1 MPPLVGDEIAWCV
14 YNDNL
19 PANQRRWLSE
29 PQGIEVRQT
38 IFATDNP
45 GLENV
50 IFIKYSILNTGTV
63 ADVMDSVYFGIW
75 EDADLGEAFDD
86 MVGCDTLLQSG
97 FVYNYQDDYLYGANP
112 PSFFTTLLQGPITD
126 SSNPNDSAKQ
136 NYGELFGNFSFGGS
150 KNLGMTAY
158 IFNRGG
164 DPVLN
169 DPNTAEDARCYL
181 QGRTRQCD
189 LVNPCTFAY
198 CEVRG
203 GIDCSEVNP
212 LLWASGDPVTD
223 IGWILN
229 YSSDERGTMS
239 SGPFKLEK
247 DKPQEIIIAYVLGR
261 GTDPINSITVARGN
275 VQRAI
280 EEYESNFAS
289 MTYSP
294 PPATN
299 PVDNYV
305 LYQNYPNPFNPTTTI
320 RYELP
325 QDGIVT
331 INIYNIL
338 GQRVKTIL
346 NEFKRADR
354 YEITF
359 NGAGLASGV
368 YFYTLKVN
376 NFIKTKKMILI
387 K

>member
-1 MPPLVGDEIAWCV
+1 M
-14 YNDNL
+14 
-19 PANQRRWLSE
+19 
-29 PQGIEVRQT
+29 
-38 IFATDNP
+38 
-45 GLENV
+45 

-261 GTDPINSITVARGN
+261 GSDPINSITVARGN

>member
-1 MPPLVGDEIAWCV
+1 MG
-14 YNDNL
+14 
-19 PANQRRWLSE
+19 
-29 PQGIEVRQT
+29 
-38 IFATDNP
+38 
-45 GLENV
+45 
-50 IFIKYSILNTGTV
+50 
-63 ADVMDSVYFGIW
+63 
-75 EDADLGEAFDD
+75 
-86 MVGCDTLLQSG
+86 
-97 FVYNYQDDYLYGANP
+97 
-112 PSFFTTLLQGPITD
+112 
-126 SSNPNDSAKQ
+126 
-136 NYGELFGNFSFGGS
+136 
-150 KNLGMTAY
+150 
-158 IFNRGG
+158 
-164 DPVLN
+164 
-169 DPNTAEDARCYL
+169 
-181 QGRTRQCD
+181 
-189 LVNPCTFAY
+189 
-198 CEVRG
+198 
-203 GIDCSEVNP
+203 
-212 LLWASGDPVTD
+212 
-223 IGWILN
+223 
-229 YSSDERGTMS
+229 

-261 GTDPINSITVARGN
+261 GTDPLNSITVARGN

-338 GQRVKTIL
+338 GQKVKTLL

-376 NFIKTKKMILI
+376 NFIKTKKMILLR
-387 K
+387 